1 MGNGE
6 EKELLSGIVN
16 FNEYF
21 NAFDCEGENNRS
33 RATGFTELDKEQIF
47 KSGVYALGGR
57 PGVGKTT
64 FCWQLLEQLA
74 ENGERC
80 IYGTY
85 EQRAEEIY
93 LKSLTRKLYS
103 YEGNSAPIIVVT
115 RIKNG
120 SYDKEIEL
128 KSFSSEVI
136 NEADVVWGLQFYAT
150 KMLDNGENANN
161 GEILHKLASEARREM
176 TLKCLKNKY
185 GNEYEVNFKYEAA
198 HNYFQS
204 VKGFSERSRV

>member
-6 EKELLSGIVN
+6 EKEVLSGIVN

-47 KSGVYALGGR
+47 KSGV
-57 PGVGKTT
+57 
-64 FCWQLLEQLA
+64 
-74 ENGERC
+74 

-85 EQRAEEIY
+85 GQRAEEIY

-161 GEILHKLASEARREM
+161 GEILHKLASESRREM